1 MQDPARALKW
11 DRRFLELTDVI
22 ARWSKDPSRGVGAV
36 IVSPSRQI
44 VATGFNGLPR
54 GIEDRPE
61 RLERPVKYDLIVHAE
76 MNAIVQCA
84 RNGVTPVGST
94 IYTSFRRVCIAHYRS
109 FNRALC
115 VLSHTRLAREMN
127 TGRRVSRSRVS
138 CSPNLVSSLWNSCE
152 LNSLQFASM
161 PSSRAVIERF
171 RPLVSSRTF
180 ATIAASIA
188 PAEFPHALRT

>member
-1 MQDPARALKW
+1 MLARQTCRFFSTRGEVCGAVRRNTREHRSESRTFRAMQDPARALKW
-11 DRRFLELTDVI
+11 DRRFLDLSDVI

-44 VATGFNGLPR
+44 MATGFNGLPR

-94 IYTSFRRVCIAHYRS
+94 IYTSFAPCVHCTLSIIQSGIVRVVTYRAGKGDEHWEANFAKS
-109 FNRALC
+109 REL
-115 VLSHTRLAREMN
+115 LSESGVEFVELARE
-127 TGRRVSRSRVS
+127 
-138 CSPNLVSSLWNSCE
+138 
-152 LNSLQFASM
+152 
-161 PSSRAVIERF
+161 
-171 RPLVSSRTF
+171 
-180 ATIAASIA
+180 
-188 PAEFPHALRT
+188 